1 MRWLKIAAGLA
12 LVIGLGFAA
21 AHATCRQRAFPLS
34 LPCNASALSAPYH
47 GPLKVVSVAS
57 FGCEGRFAY
66 LWATVGK
73 GAEEIGV
80 TEVLAYDESIGVW
93 ENASRL
99 TYCVHHRLPAYVRY
113 WGCNSN

>member
-1 MRWLKIAAGLA
+1 LRIVAGVVLVGA
-12 LVIGLGFAA
+12 LGVAVA
-21 AHATCRQRAFPLS
+21 MPTCRARAFPVS
-34 LPCNASALSAPYH
+34 TPCNATALSAPYH

-80 TEVLAYDESIGVW
+80 TEVLAYDESTGDW
-93 ENASRL
+93 NNASRL
-99 TYCVHHRLPAYVRY
+99 TYCARHRLPAYVRF

>member
-1 MRWLKIAAGLA
+1 MRWSRIAS
-12 LVIGLGFAA
+12 GLGLLFGLVVVTANA
-21 AHATCRQRAFPLS
+21 SCHERAFPVS
-34 LPCNASALSAPYH
+34 TPCTASALSAPYH
-47 GPLKVVSVAS
+47 GALKVVSVAS

-80 TEVLAYDESIGVW
+80 TEVLRYDEHTGAW
-93 ENASRL
+93 QNASRL
-99 TYCVHHRLPAYVRY
+99 TYCTKHRLPAYVEY